1 MMSISP
7 SADALQWAIE
17 QADKN
22 KPRNER
28 DQVERNHIHELE
40 QMRKTQ
46 ERDHRAFRSPT

>member
-17 QADKN
+17 QADSI

-28 DQVERNHIHELE
+28 DQVERNYLHELE
-40 QMRKTQ
+40 QMRKAQ
-46 ERDHRAFRSPT
+46 ERGHRAFRSPA